1 MQGINRI
8 SGMSSM
14 PVNCGMKGMHENQIK
29 SQQENKITNS
39 NQASSMKNMKPDCG
53 VKGMHENSPSNQ
65 AQTNANQSSVPNA
78 LGSKIDVSA

>member
-29 SQQENKITNS
+29 NQQENKITNS
-39 NQASSMKNMKPDCG
+39 NQASNMKNMKSDCG
-53 VKGMHENSPSNQ
+53 MKDMHENSPSNQ
-65 AQTNANQSSVPNA
+65 VQTNANQSSVTSTI
-78 LGSKIDVSA
+78 GSKIDVSA